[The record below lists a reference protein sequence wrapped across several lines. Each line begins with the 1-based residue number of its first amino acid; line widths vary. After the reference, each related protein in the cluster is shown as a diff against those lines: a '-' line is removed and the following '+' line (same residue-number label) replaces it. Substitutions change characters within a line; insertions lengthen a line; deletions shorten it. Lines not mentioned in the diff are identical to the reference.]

1 MFQKEYHKQF
11 KMNLGTEESRIK
23 SYLTM
28 VR

>member
-1 MFQKEYHKQF
+1 MFQKEYYKQF
-11 KMNLGTEESRIK
+11 KMNLGVEENRIK